1 MSKDSLKIQVD
12 DLSKKQLK
20 YLIYQIVERKF
31 GNLKEL
37 LGLPDT
43 MVKESQVNYDFIREL
58 LLNWMLK
65 DVENEKDVQY
75 WLKKLDKDD
84 TQVTFAG
91 QGPKGYENLM
101 VLYSFSGVTSSLPVE
116 QLKISREPN
125 PELLESV
132 VQKMVQQKPTNDS
145 RQEVDVLI
153 FTAINEEYV
162 EVERRC
168 KYDIMEQN
176 SINKAHYLRGSY
188 QGLSIALHKTD
199 QGNPRSAARVAS
211 AIAFYKPKLCIF
223 VGIAGGVKKVK
234 LLDVV
239 VPNRIDYIE
248 FGKDSPDGH
257 LHRPLGGETDRD
269 MAFWL
274 GRFRNEVLNSSP
286 QILTRRYTLHEQ
298 PIASGE
304 EVATS
309 KEREVMQ
316 RITEHVEN
324 AVAYEMEGLGFYVAL
339 QQTSLNYLIIRCIS
353 DNIDKKD
360 EHYYDGSREQAAETA
375 VAFTFDFISFLQ
387 SVNFFNNP
395 VKP

>member
-12 DLSKKQLK
+12 DLSKKQLQ

-31 GNLKEL
+31 GNETILLEL
-37 LGLPDT
+37 PKT
-43 MVKESQVNYDFIREL
+43 MVKESQVNYDLIREL
-58 LLNWMLK
+58 LSNWMLK
-65 DVENEKDVQY
+65 DIENEKDVQY
-75 WLKKLDKDD
+75 WLEKLSKDGG
-84 TQVTFAG
+84 QITFAG
-91 QGPKGYENLM
+91 QGSSVRTNLAA
-101 VLYSFSGVTSSLPVE
+101 LYVFGSVTSSLPVE
-116 QLKISREPN
+116 QLKITSEPV

-132 VQKMVQQKPTNDS
+132 EQKIAQQEPANDL

-153 FTAINEEYV
+153 FTAINEEYE
-162 EVERRC
+162 EVVRRC
-168 KYDIMEQN
+168 KYETMELN
-176 SINKAHYLRGSY
+176 SINKASYLRGSY
-188 QGLSIALHKTD
+188 QRLSIALHKTD
-199 QGNPRSAARVAS
+199 QGNPRSAAKVAS
-211 AIAFYKPKLCIF
+211 AIAFYKPMLCIF

-286 QILTRRYTLHEQ
+286 QILNRRYTLHEQ

-353 DNIDKKD
+353 DYIDKKD
-360 EHYYDGSREQAAETA
+360 EHYYDGDREKAAETA

-387 SVNFFNNP
+387 SVNFFN
-395 VKP
+395 KPMKL